1 MEINP
6 KHDQNHRSV
15 FEMKSEKPLGLNI
28 YKGKFYLIDQKKKVY
43 EMERMKQHRNL
54 HELNTYVIKDKDL

>member
-6 KHDQNHRSV
+6 KHDQNHRSIFV
-15 FEMKSEKPLGLNI
+15 MKSEQPLGMNI

-43 EMERMKQHRNL
+43 EMERMK
-54 HELNTYVIKDKDL
+54 